1 MKGLI
6 LMEEKFYTIDQI
18 AEILGM
24 HHKTIRKFITE
35 GKLKANKVG
44 KQWRISGHD
53 LSIFMENNNVKI
65 RNKNEV
71 ENEKIEFSNGGVDIN
86 NKINKINI
94 STVVDI
100 NGVDIDE
107 CRRISNMLLAVMNSK
122 DSKMCN
128 STINIKHY
136 QKEKNLK
143 VMLWGD
149 IEFTKEMLDF
159 ISMLTQSN
167 DM

>member
-6 LMEEKFYTIDQI
+6 LMEEKFYTIDKI

-53 LSIFMENNNVKI
+53 LSIFMENNNVNI

-71 ENEKIEFSNGGVDIN
+71 ENEKIEFSNGEVDIN

>member
-1 MKGLI
+1 
-6 LMEEKFYTIDQI
+6 MEEKFYTIYQI

-35 GKLKANKVG
+35 GKLRANKVG
-44 KQWRISGHD
+44 KQWRITVHD
-53 LSIFMENNNVKI
+53 LSLFMEDNTVNV
-65 RNKNEV
+65 RNKNKWDS
-71 ENEKIEFSNGGVDIN
+71 ENIEFSTIN
-86 NKINKINI
+86 TESKNIDSKISI

-100 NGVDIDE
+100 KDVDLDE
-107 CRRISNMLLAVMNSK
+107 YRKLSNMLLAVMNTK
-122 DSKMCN
+122 DAKMSD

-159 ISMLTQSN
+159 ISTLTDN
-167 DM
+167 RNI

>member
-1 MKGLI
+1 MKGLS

-35 GKLKANKVG
+35 GKLRANKVG

-65 RNKNEV
+65 SNKTEV
-71 ENEKIEFSNGGVDIN
+71 ENEKIEFSTRNVDSN
-86 NKINKINI
+86 NRVNKINI
-94 STVVDI
+94 STVVDV
-100 NGVDIDE
+100 NEVDIDE
-107 CRRISNMLLAVMNSK
+107 YRRISNMLLAVMNSK
-122 DSKMCN
+122 NSKMSN

-136 QKEKNLK
+136 QNERNLK

-149 IEFTKEMLDF
+149 TNFTKEMLDF
-159 ISMLTQSN
+159 ISMLTQNN

>member
-1 MKGLI
+1 
-6 LMEEKFYTIDQI
+6 MEEKFYTIDQI

-35 GKLKANKVG
+35 GKLRANKVG

-65 RNKNEV
+65 SNKTEV
-71 ENEKIEFSNGGVDIN
+71 ENEKIEFSTRNVDSN
-86 NKINKINI
+86 NRVNKINI
-94 STVVDI
+94 STVVDV
-100 NGVDIDE
+100 NEVDIDE
-107 CRRISNMLLAVMNSK
+107 YRRISNMLLAVMNSK
-122 DSKMCN
+122 NSKMSN

-136 QKEKNLK
+136 QNERNLK

-149 IEFTKEMLDF
+149 TNFTKEMLDF
-159 ISMLTQSN
+159 ISMLTQNN